1 MVTGMKI
8 AERQGSQEGYVRGIA
23 TLSAKETLT
32 SALRIAD
39 ERGLKAKPPPYLR
52 SGGMAAMRGY
62 AHRNSG
68 VGKKWTNTDK
78 FW

>member
-39 ERGLKAKPPPYLR
+39 ERGLKAKPQKWRHGCHAGICALKLR
-52 SGGMAAMRGY
+52 RRQKM
-62 AHRNSG
+62 
-68 VGKKWTNTDK
+68 DK
-78 FW
+78 Y